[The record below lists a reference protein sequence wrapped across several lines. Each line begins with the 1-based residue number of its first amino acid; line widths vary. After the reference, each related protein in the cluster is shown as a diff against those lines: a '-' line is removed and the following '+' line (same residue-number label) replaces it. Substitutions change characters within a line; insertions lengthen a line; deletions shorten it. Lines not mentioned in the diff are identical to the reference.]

1 MWQSIESF
9 ALAAVRRVK
18 YLSSGKFYP
27 QRQTQLQNKGIQA
40 MTRKYSDMNQ
50 HDALYKVAR
59 AYPGG
64 LEALAQKMDISANV
78 LRNKLAPG
86 IESHYPSFEEVSQIV
101 ELCVAAEGKD
111 ALLPLHALLARH
123 GMAAFVVPEPEQV
136 SNDDLSQTVCR
147 VMSQVGSVAEVVS
160 DALLDGVITPA
171 EADLIEREFQGALT
185 ALGEWRARIRARS
198 GRA

>member
-1 MWQSIESF
+1 
-9 ALAAVRRVK
+9 
-18 YLSSGKFYP
+18 
-27 QRQTQLQNKGIQA
+27 

-50 HDALYKVAR
+50 HDALYKIAR

-64 LEALAQKMDISANV
+64 LEALAQKMEISCNV

-86 IESHYPSFEEVSQIV
+86 IETHYPSFEEVSQIV
-101 ELCVAAEGKD
+101 ELCREANVKD
-111 ALLPLHALLARH
+111 ALLPLHAQLSRH
-123 GMAAFVVPEPEQV
+123 GMAAFVVPEPEKV
-136 SNDDLSQTVCR
+136 SSDDLSQTVCR
-147 VMSQVGSVAEVVS
+147 VMSQVGSVAEAVS
-160 DALLDGVITPA
+160 DALLDGVITHA